1 MATHIASPSSSID
14 MIGPYLA
21 AKVCCPCCKK
31 ENVFT
36 RLEGPVSPVNPVDV
50 CRHIRA
56 HFIDD
61 DGESQ
66 FEFED

>member
-1 MATHIASPSSSID
+1 MCTELVKPSSAID

-21 AKVCCPCCKK
+21 AKVVCPFCKK

-36 RLEGPVSPVNPVDV
+36 HMEGPTSPVKVVDV
-50 CRHIRA
+50 CEHIRA
-56 HFIDD
+56 HVVE

-66 FEFED
+66 FEFTH

>member
-1 MATHIASPSSSID
+1 MAIHIVSPSSAID
-14 MIGPYLA
+14 MIGSYLA
-21 AKVCCPCCKK
+21 AKVCCPCCGM
-31 ENVFT
+31 ENVLT
-36 RLEGPVSPVNPVDV
+36 RLEGPVSPVKPVYV

>member
-1 MATHIASPSSSID
+1 MAKHFVSPSSAID

-21 AKVCCPCCKK
+21 AKVYCPCCGK
-31 ENVFT
+31 ENLLT
-36 RLEGPVSPVNPVDV
+36 RLEGPVSPVKPVDI
-50 CRHIRA
+50 CPHIRA

>member
-1 MATHIASPSSSID
+1 MALHTVSPSSSID

-21 AKVCCPCCKK
+21 AKVVCPCCQL
-31 ENVFT
+31 ENVLL
-36 RLEGPVSPVNPVDV
+36 RSEGPTSSVKALDV
-50 CRHIRA
+50 CKHIRA
-56 HFIDD
+56 HIIDD